1 MFGFNLPK
9 VPEIDAQDV
18 MSAIEKKD
26 DFVLLDVRT
35 EGEFSKN
42 RIEGSINIPVDQ
54 IPQTVEKELPD
65 KEKTTYV
72 YCLSGSRSTSAVDIM
87 VQMGYKNV
95 FSITSGLLAWR
106 AKNLP
111 LLS

>member
-1 MFGFNLPK
+1 MFGFNQPK

-42 RIEGSINIPVDQ
+42 RIEGSINIPIDQ
-54 IPQTVEKELPD
+54 IPQTV
-65 KEKTTYV
+65 
-72 YCLSGSRSTSAVDIM
+72 
-87 VQMGYKNV
+87 
-95 FSITSGLLAWR
+95 
-106 AKNLP
+106 
-111 LLS
+111 